1 MGPEIADLA
10 RTVGTTMVTLM
21 ATQTWESAR
30 DGLVAVWQRFQ
41 PDRAESVGGELEAT
55 REDLLLAQ
63 QSGDTD
69 TEAELTAEWQARVR
83 RLLVARP
90 EVADELRHI
99 LAELSPQ
106 LPEQSPSVEVRLR
119 AEVSGSGRVYQ
130 AGRDQHIT
138 ERPERPDA

>member
-10 RTVGTTMVTLM
+10 RTAGTTMVALM

-30 DGLVAVWQRFQ
+30 EGVVALWRRFQ
-41 PDRAESVGGELEAT
+41 PDRAEAVGGELEAT

-63 QSGDTD
+63 RSGDTE

-90 EVADELRHI
+90 DVADELRRI
-99 LAELSPQ
+99 LAELSPA
-106 LPEQSPSVEVRLR
+106 LPEERPTTAIRLR
-119 AEVSGSGRVYQ
+119 AEASGNGRVYQ

-138 ERPERPDA
+138 ERPDR